1 MMLLMG
7 CSRLSAF
14 SLARGGHWLTMQI
27 HAVLHRSAMS
37 AAGVVVHDLM
47 RLLLKIGG
55 TKVVDMVQS

>member
-1 MMLLMG
+1 
-7 CSRLSAF
+7 
-14 SLARGGHWLTMQI
+14 MQI